1 MYSVAKRD
9 KGLCRERHTTDKQS
23 EDCITYLTAVVAHE
37 CKASQQGFDVREK
50 ENSNLR
56 CSVAKRDKGFCSER
70 DTADRQSKDCVKY
83 RTADVARE
91 CKAPQQAFDLNLR
104 F

>member
-56 CSVAKRDKGFCSER
+56 CSVAEKETRDFAVSGILLTGR
-70 DTADRQSKDCVKY
+70 VKIVSN
-83 RTADVARE
+83 TV
-91 CKAPQQAFDLNLR
+91 PQMSRVNAKLPSRRLT
-104 F
+104 